1 MSDSV
6 DKNKRSEV
14 MKAVKSKGNKSTEL
28 KLITLFK
35 ENGIKG
41 WRRGYPVK
49 GHPDFVFL
57 EKRVAVFVDG
67 CLWHGHSC
75 RHWPKSNVE
84 FWKSKIEGS
93 DMVKAH
99 REMSLFGYDVYR
111 FGGYEFFG
119 ASSDEARKKEVL
131 DALKQFFIR
140 LFRKYGVIHCVD

>member
-6 DKNKRSEV
+6 DKSKRSEV
-14 MKAVKSKGNKSTEL
+14 MRAVKSKGNKSTEL

-35 ENGIKG
+35 DNGIKG

-57 EKRVAVFVDG
+57 KKKVAVFVDG

-84 FWKSKIEGS
+84 FWKNKIEGNMRHDQEVNELFEKRGWTVLRIWECELLKKS
-93 DMVKAH
+93 LPTTLEKIYKSLGFAN
-99 REMSLFGYDVYR
+99 EMR
-111 FGGYEFFG
+111 M
-119 ASSDEARKKEVL
+119 
-131 DALKQFFIR
+131 
-140 LFRKYGVIHCVD
+140 GVCQNDQS

>member
-6 DKNKRSEV
+6 DKTKRSEV
-14 MKAVKSKGNKSTEL
+14 MRAVKSNGNKSTEL
-28 KLITLFK
+28 KLIKLFK

-57 EKRVAVFVDG
+57 DKKVAVFVDG

-84 FWKSKIEGS
+84 FWKNKIEGNMRH
-93 DMVKAH
+93 DLEINELFENRGWTVLRIWECELLKKNLPATL
-99 REMSLFGYDVYR
+99 EKIYKSLGFANER
-111 FGGYEFFG
+111 
-119 ASSDEARKKEVL
+119 RM
-131 DALKQFFIR
+131 
-140 LFRKYGVIHCVD
+140 GVCQNDQS